1 MEVLWVR
8 IPWNKGKTKFTD
20 PRLKEEGER
29 YYKQLQNGD
38 IVNYWLNK
46 KHSEENEVG
55 ISKILTTVGNYI
67 F

>member
-1 MEVLWVR
+1 MGR
-8 IPWNKGKTKFTD
+8 IPWNKGKTKFTY
-20 PRLKEEGER
+20 PRLKEQGKR
-29 YYKQLQNGD
+29 YHKRLQNGD
-38 IVNYWLNK
+38 IVNYWLGK